1 MKLDL
6 LALAKRI
13 EEDYYKDVDCSFG
26 AVRVYHT
33 PEPMIWT
40 YKPDRPAPIEP
51 VVKMKTATGSQ
62 NRAIKASDKGY
73 DEWRKD
79 NEAYEDELMDIRLSA
94 RYVLALRDIEY
105 PDLAKAPPLFNE
117 LGKEWPHWELLQ
129 KKTWLDFSVLAL
141 ASDMVLIQA
150 AMMEL
155 AGSTSADSVEEIKK
169 SSESDSEGDQSGSN
183 NIAKAEA

>member
-6 LALAKRI
+6 LALAKQV
-13 EEDYYKDVDCSFG
+13 EETYYKDIECSFG
-26 AVRVYHT
+26 TVRVYHT

-62 NRAIKASDKGY
+62 NRAIKAGDKRY
-73 DEWRKD
+73 DEWIQDKND
-79 NEAYEDELMDIRLSA
+79 YEDELMDIRLSA

-105 PDLAKAPPLFNE
+105 PDLTKPPPLYNE

-141 ASDMVLIQA
+141 TSDMMLIQT

-155 AGSTSADSVEEIKK
+155 AGNTSTDNVDSIKK
-169 SSESDSEGDQSGSN
+169 NGESDSEGDQSGNN
-183 NIAKAEA
+183 NIAKTEA